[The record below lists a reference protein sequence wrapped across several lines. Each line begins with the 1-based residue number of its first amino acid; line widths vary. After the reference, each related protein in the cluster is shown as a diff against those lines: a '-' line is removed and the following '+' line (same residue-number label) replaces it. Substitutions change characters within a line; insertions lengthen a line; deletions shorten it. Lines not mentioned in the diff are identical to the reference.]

1 MKQDFDMIEAFRIAM
16 NTLTWFHCRVKD
28 HYDREMAEQ
37 RLHELM
43 AAWHK
48 SEEDVVRITV
58 KEALDTVNAR
68 SRALVG
74 QQADKLGLPTEWE
87 DFKCYWGILSKDER
101 NGLIKQ
107 AVALHSHGMMGGD

>member
-1 MKQDFDMIEAFRIAM
+1 MKQNFDKIEAFRVGM
-16 NTLTWFHCRVKD
+16 NTLIWFYCHVKD
-28 HYDREMAEQ
+28 HYDREGAEQ

-74 QQADKLGLPTEWE
+74 QLADKLGFPTEWE
-87 DFKCYWGILSKDER
+87 DFKVYWDTLGKDER
-101 NGLIKQ
+101 HGLIKQ
-107 AVALHSHGMMGGD
+107 AVALHSEATA